1 MTNDDILPMIKN
13 AAATYNLIGKYM
25 VSFSGSGDSFDEFGE
40 SAAFCIHCEAEADY
54 SILCSPYSVYSPVT
68 KDPVFHKRKCPC
80 LKDAALAAEF
90 LQQAADVLADE
101 DVKKADSGAG
111 SIGVGTRNR
120 WSVRGDLL
128 FQIMDFDGRAD
139 FNNDGSSGDIIIDFK
154 NLTIQI
160 DVSVNEMV
168 SSDLG
173 ANTYDSSTFDSEATA
188 SPKVDKVDID
198 ALGDFKEWLGPAT

>member
-13 AAATYNLIGKYM
+13 AASTYNLIGRYY
-25 VSFSGSGDSFDEFGE
+25 VNFSGAGDSFSEFDG
-40 SAAFCIHCEAEADY
+40 AMVYCISCNVEADY
-54 SILCSPYSVYSPVT
+54 SHIGLYSSSKTPV
-68 KDPVFHKRKCPC
+68 PHKRKCPC
-80 LKDAALAAEF
+80 SKDAALAAEF
-90 LQQAADVLADE
+90 VQQATDVI
-101 DVKKADSGAG
+101 AG
-111 SIGVGTRNR
+111 SSMATTTVIASSIRTS
-120 WSVRGDLL
+120 WEKDDLL

-139 FNNDGSSGDIIIDFK
+139 FNNDGSSGSIIIDFK

-173 ANTYDSSTFDSEATA
+173 ANTYDSSTFDSEVDA

>member
-13 AAATYNLIGKYM
+13 AASTYNLIGKY
-25 VSFSGSGDSFDEFGE
+25 STDFSGSGDSFGEFDN
-40 SAAFCIHCEAEADY
+40 STASCIHCDVEADY
-54 SILCSPYSVYSPVT
+54 SILCSSYNTST
-68 KDPVFHKRKCPC
+68 RDPIVHKRKCPC

-90 LQQAADVLADE
+90 VQQAADVMADE
-101 DVKKADSGAG
+101 DVKKAAGAPAAL
-111 SIGVGTRNR
+111 GVGTRNR
-120 WSVRGDLL
+120 WSVRGDVL

-139 FNNDGSSGDIIIDFK
+139 FNNDGSSGSIIIDFK

-160 DVSVNEMV
+160 EVSVNEMV

-173 ANTYDSSTFDSEATA
+173 ANTYDSSTFDSEVDA